1 MKTAINILLFL
12 TFSMTVHSQPD
23 WKEYVYDTF
32 HFKIDFLQ
40 QPDFSVDSSVFN
52 DSPLITYFWELN
64 VDDPLHENIYYSVS
78 QVNYPSDFIHS
89 DSLSAVVD
97 GFIGSTQNSLIG
109 DENFTLLSS
118 SLTEKHGYPGKVFKW
133 KSNSNNVF
141 LEFHVYLVE
150 NRLFELSVVSRE
162 GINHNPFLDKYFGSF
177 EIISLHTGNYALPEN
192 ANERTIIVMFPEV
205 PDEQT
210 KTVDSEYGKLSLDIQ
225 ILEPQ
230 VKEDNMVYI
239 AMETKYPSGLVD
251 QEDTDALND
260 FYRKA
265 IDGSLNSV
273 NGELISIN
281 DVFFKDKPGKE
292 YRCYFSG
299 DQALMVYRY
308 FFIDDNFYSIGVIT
322 LPDKDK
328 NKGMIKFFDSFR
340 IKDQAGH

>member
-1 MKTAINILLFL
+1 MSAIINLLLFL
-12 TFSMTVHSQPD
+12 TLSITLHSQPD
-23 WKEYVYDTF
+23 WKEYKYDTH

-64 VDDPLHENIYYSVS
+64 VEDTLHENIYYSVS
-78 QVNYPSDFIHS
+78 QSSYPSEFIHS
-89 DSLSAVVD
+89 DSLSDVVE

-109 DENFTLLSS
+109 DDNFTLLSS
-118 SLTEKHGYPGKVFKW
+118 SLIEKHGYPGKVFKW

-150 NRLFELSVVSRE
+150 NRFFELSVVSQA
-162 GINHNPFLDKYFGSF
+162 GKNHNPFLDKYFGSF

-239 AMETKYPSGLVD
+239 AMETKYPPGVVNH
-251 QEDTDALND
+251 EDAAALND
-260 FYRKA
+260 LYRKA
-265 IDGSLNSV
+265 IDGSLNRI

-281 DVFFKDKPGKE
+281 DVYFQDKLGKE
-292 YRCYFSG
+292 YRCNFSG
-299 DQALMVYRY
+299 GKALMVYRY

-322 LPDKDK
+322 LPEKDK
-328 NKGMIKFFDSFR
+328 NKGTTAFFDSFG
-340 IKDQAGH
+340 IKD